1 MELTESIG
9 KSTANA
15 VEKFQRMKGLTTD
28 RIAGIN
34 TIKALL

>member
-1 MELTESIG
+1 MELTVSIG
-9 KSTANA
+9 QATANA
-15 VEKFQRMKGLTTD
+15 VEKFQRMKGLTPD

>member
-15 VEKFQRMKGLTTD
+15 VEKFQRMKGLTPD